1 MFLLIA
7 VKTCP
12 TSSASLLFGLPKLGL
27 FVHVCWQCQG
37 PGLGGLKSAAVFGA
51 NLMQIWSDLMQ
62 NPFIVNQESLVSCY
76 VCELVY
82 EEQLL
87 TETSVANLGCTR
99 SHSGAFMP
107 GS

>member
-1 MFLLIA
+1 
-7 VKTCP
+7 
-12 TSSASLLFGLPKLGL
+12 
-27 FVHVCWQCQG
+27 
-37 PGLGGLKSAAVFGA
+37 
-51 NLMQIWSDLMQ
+51 MQIWSDLMQ

-87 TETSVANLGCTR
+87 SETSVANLGCTR